1 MSTVTSTGPGAVRA
15 HEICADVR
23 SIDNLSSCLE
33 RDPRWHVY
41 CLTRDRAQGE
51 ASRTAPHRA
60 YQLRVPP
67 RLRVRSGRPIWHLHL
82 LRSRRAHTLT
92 HAARDVAGERRA
104 KGRETRRLVDAV
116 RRTQDSRHRDTARR
130 RTPAGRRRV
139 RVALEGT
146 PPLTERRRARDRVR
160 EKHIAAGAGPLA
172 LQSGDKG

>member
-67 RLRVRSGRPIWHLHL
+67 RLRVRSGRPICIFSGLA
-82 LRSRRAHTLT
+82 AHTLT

-139 RVALEGT
+139 RVALGYAAAYGT
-146 PPLTERRRARDRVR
+146 RRARDRVR